1 MLQHELQLQLTLTLI
16 KKKVKKIMMMMISHP
31 MLILVADVRI
41 IINHTSVQGDPFVNC
56 VLNPCSQSP
65 CGINADCS
73 ATGAR
78 AVCRCRANYEGGN
91 YRYIVYSTQ

>member
-1 MLQHELQLQLTLTLI
+1 
-16 KKKVKKIMMMMISHP
+16 MMMMISHP
-31 MLILVADVRI
+31 MLILDADVRI
-41 IINHTSVQGDPFVNC
+41 IISCTSVQGDPFVNC

-91 YRYIVYSTQ
+91 YRYIVCNTQ